1 MGKRDTLEEARKMGE
16 LVGRSIRLMDRACRI
31 VIPKLEDHER
41 RIKAIEKSL
50 EILVCKSKG
59 ERDGNF

>member
-16 LVGRSIRLMDRACRI
+16 LVGRSIRLMES